1 LDVEEL
7 GRARSFEEQ
16 RRILVE
22 NLKEEGLIRSEA
34 VEAAFLKVPRE
45 RFVWPDQV
53 DKAYLDTPLPLG
65 ETMQTISAPHMVAI
79 MLEELELKR
88 GLKVLEVGC
97 GSGYSAALM
106 AEIVGPEGLVVS
118 IERIPELVEFAS
130 RNLRSLGYDRV
141 VKVVLGDGCLGYPPR
156 SEEEIY
162 DRVVVTAAASTIP
175 KYLKKQTKQGGIL
188 LIPVGGPWSQTLK
201 KLVKIS
207 ADRFDVKDITECVFV
222 PLIEPEDI

>member
-1 LDVEEL
+1 M
-7 GRARSFEEQ
+7 AFEER
-16 RRILVE
+16 RRILVK
-22 NLKEEGLIRSEA
+22 NLKEEGLIKSGS
-34 VEAAFLKVPRE
+34 VELAFLKVPRE
-45 RFVWPDQV
+45 KFVWEDEV
-53 DKAYLDTPLPLG
+53 ENAYLDIPLPLG
-65 ETMQTISAPHMVAI
+65 KTRQTISAPHMVAI
-79 MLEELELKR
+79 MLEEMELKR
-88 GLKVLEVGC
+88 GFKVLEVGC

-106 AEIVGPEGLVVS
+106 AEIVGSEGCVVS
-118 IERIPELVEFAS
+118 IERIPELVEFAK
-130 RNLRSLGYDRV
+130 RNLEATGYGGT

-207 ADRFDVKDITECVFV
+207 ADKFDVKDVTECVFV
-222 PLIEPEDI
+222 PLIESDEVL